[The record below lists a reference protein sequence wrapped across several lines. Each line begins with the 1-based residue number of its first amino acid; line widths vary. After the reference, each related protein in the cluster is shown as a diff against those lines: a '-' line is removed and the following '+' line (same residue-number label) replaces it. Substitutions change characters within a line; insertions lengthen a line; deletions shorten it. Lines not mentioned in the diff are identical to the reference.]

1 MGGDPRG
8 RHRLSRAGG
17 RSGSS
22 RSAPAAAANP
32 ARTARRSSSRWTRSP
47 QASRASCS
55 SSCRCRA
62 RAGPRRY
69 GPRSHRKKAS
79 NGVASRSVA
88 AFERWLVRASS
99 GGSGRQDPRHSARW
113 SVRWHLS
120 SASKATVPS
129 SGGPTAGDSTPLVV
143 ALPLRSVELATKEP
157 AQALRERTD
166 SCTVPAAGVVAEAM
180 VALVLASAY
189 REKPR
194 GDHLGDA
201 LAALRAY
208 EERRRMACSRSWAT
222 SRSGPSSSSIS
233 DVGSTA
239 TARTARAPSP
249 PTRSP
254 RRPPPSTPSSSTLTT
269 PRSRRC
275 VRGWPVVPRTRWPPK
290 ARRARRGPRGGHRG
304 RLRGAER
311 LPQDARHARVGTL
324 AGARRASIPRSLR
337 GR

>member
-62 RAGPRRY
+62 RSGPRRY

-222 SRSGPSSSSIS
+222 SAPDLRHRRYRMS
-233 DVGSTA
+233 
-239 TARTARAPSP
+239 ARRLLLGLHAHLRHRRALRGGRRRLRRRPR
-249 PTRSP
+249 RSP
-254 RRPPPSTPSSSTLTT
+254 RRGRGGACGGG
-269 PRSRRC
+269 RSC
-275 VRGWPVVPRTRWPPK
+275 RGRG
-290 ARRARRGPRGGHRG
+290 GPR
-304 RLRGAER
+304 RLGV
-311 LPQDARHARVGTL
+311 RVEDLVAVTEDGCEVLSGFPKTLGTL
-324 AGARRASIPRSLR
+324 G
-337 GR
+337 

>member
-22 RSAPAAAANP
+22 RSAPAAAANL

-129 SGGPTAGDSTPLVV
+129 SGGPTAGDSTPG
-143 ALPLRSVELATKEP
+143 ARGGAP
-157 AQALRERTD
+157 AGGGLLWMDAPCRADRLG
-166 SCTVPAAGVVAEAM
+166 PAG
-180 VALVLASAY
+180 
-189 REKPR
+189 
-194 GDHLGDA
+194 GD
-201 LAALRAY
+201 
-208 EERRRMACSRSWAT
+208 RRQ
-222 SRSGPSSSSIS
+222 
-233 DVGSTA
+233 
-239 TARTARAPSP
+239 
-249 PTRSP
+249 P
-254 RRPPPSTPSSSTLTT
+254 RR
-269 PRSRRC
+269 
-275 VRGWPVVPRTRWPPK
+275 
-290 ARRARRGPRGGHRG
+290 GGCS
-304 RLRGAER
+304 GA
-311 LPQDARHARVGTL
+311 QDAAATCLLRRVQGLVGHAV
-324 AGARRASIPRSLR
+324 
-337 GR
+337 